1 MRIGAVVL
9 AAGDSRRFGSDK
21 RFFPLHGVPML
32 ARTLAVYRG
41 VFDEVA
47 AVVRPGEDA
56 AAALVEAAG
65 CQVVAAPDAA
75 QGQSRS
81 LAAGVAAMRACDG
94 LVIGLGDMP
103 LVQPATLRVL
113 AAALAAT
120 PSCIVRPCR
129 QGQPGNPIAFPA
141 ALFDDLCAVRGDQGA
156 KHIVARHEGTRLV
169 AVEDAGILRDFDTP
183 PAAVNE
189 EMENSWQP

>member
-21 RFFPLHGVPML
+21 RFFLLHGVPML
-32 ARTLAVYRG
+32 TRTLAVYRG

-47 AVVRPGEDA
+47 AVVRPGERE
-56 AAALVEAAG
+56 AAALVETAG
-65 CQVVAAPDAA
+65 CRVVAAPDAA
-75 QGQSRS
+75 RGQSRS
-81 LAAGVAAMRACDG
+81 LAAGVAAMRTCDG

-113 AAALAAT
+113 ASALAAT
-120 PSCIVRPCR
+120 PSCIVRPCH

-141 ALFDDLCAVRGDQGA
+141 ALFDELCAVCGDRGA
-156 KHIVARHEGTRLV
+156 KHIVARHAGTRLV
-169 AVEDAGILRDFDTP
+169 AVEDAGILRDFDRP
-183 PAAVNE
+183 PAPDE
-189 EMENSWQP
+189 EMENTWQP